1 MSNKLK
7 LWVNYLQEWDCKKKK
22 KKNEVEIK
30 TADFVPRKKGAKAVS
45 QNETSLLVQ

>member
-1 MSNKLK
+1 MRL
-7 LWVNYLQEWDCKKKK
+7 E

-30 TADFVPRKKGAKAVS
+30 TADFVPRKKGEKAIS

>member
-1 MSNKLK
+1 MSKLSSRMR
-7 LWVNYLQEWDCKKKK
+7 LQK

-30 TADFVPRKKGAKAVS
+30 TADFVPRKKGAKAIS